1 MLSVSVL
8 ICDDSN
14 MARKQLVR
22 ALPADWPVTLS
33 QAENGQLGLDLIRQN
48 SIQVVFLD
56 LTMPVL
62 DGYGV
67 LAALQ
72 NENIDT
78 KVIVISADI
87 QEEAVKRVLGL
98 GALAF
103 LEKPVKPELL
113 LSTLKKLGLYPVA
126 DPEQQTPASDQPSV
140 DFQVSFREAFG
151 EVVNVA
157 MGLAASK
164 LARVLDVFV
173 RLPVPNV
180 NILEVGELQ
189 MALLDAHNDQRLTA
203 ICQGYIGRGISG
215 EALLI
220 FYDSEVADV
229 AKLMRWH
236 ADQGISPVETLLDLS
251 GLLIGACLSSLASQI
266 DIDFSQGH
274 PQVLGQHVP
283 IDQMLRVNQKRWRKM
298 LAVEIS
304 YGIEGHNIHFDL
316 LLLFTEDSIP
326 LLQKRL
332 VYLD

>member
-1 MLSVSVL
+1 MLNVSVL

-33 QAENGQLGLDLIRQN
+33 QAENGQLGLDLIRQQ

-72 NENIDT
+72 REQLHT
-78 KVIVISADI
+78 KVIVISADV
-87 QEEAVKRVLGL
+87 QEEAVKRVLEL

-103 LEKPVKPELL
+103 LEKPVDPELL
-113 LSTLKKLGLYPVA
+113 LSTLKRLSLYPVDTCA
-126 DPEQQTPASDQPSV
+126 PQAAQPEV
-140 DFQVSFREAFG
+140 EFQVSFREAFS
-151 EVVNVA
+151 EIVNVA
-157 MGLAASK
+157 MGLAAAK
-164 LARVLDVFV
+164 LAQVLGVFV

-180 NILEVGELQ
+180 NILEVGELH
-189 MALLDAHNDQRLTA
+189 MALLDAHNDQHLTA
-203 ICQGYIGRGISG
+203 ICQGYIGGGISG

-236 ADQGISPVETLLDLS
+236 SDQEVSSVEMLLDLS
-251 GLLIGACLSSLASQI
+251 GLLIGACLSSLASQL

-283 IDQMLRVNQKRWRKM
+283 IDQMLHVNQKRWRKM

-304 YGIEGHNIHFDL
+304 YGIEGHHIRFDL

-332 VYLD
+332 AYLD